1 MEGDCPRIW
10 GTDSSCKLVSSQDKN
25 VKLSVNNVL
34 KEIRIFNVFGVIK
47 GFEEPGKDPW
57 GLFVWFSSLMKWLE
71 GGRAGA
77 LTGLGFLKC

>member
-1 MEGDCPRIW
+1 MQGDCPSTW

-47 GFEEPGKDPW
+47 GFEELGKDPW
-57 GLFVWFSSLMKWLE
+57 GLFVWFSSLRMWLE
-71 GGRAGA
+71 GARAGG
-77 LTGLGFLKC
+77 LTGLSFLKC